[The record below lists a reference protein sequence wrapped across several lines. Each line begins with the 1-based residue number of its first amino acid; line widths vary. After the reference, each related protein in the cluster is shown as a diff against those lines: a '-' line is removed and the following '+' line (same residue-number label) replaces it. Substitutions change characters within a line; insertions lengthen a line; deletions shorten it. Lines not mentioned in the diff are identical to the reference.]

1 MYIKIGFNKLKL
13 QLFDKDPVP
22 YSLTT
27 SYNSIHIQKLIIF
40 LSLHNIL
47 VNGMPHG
54 NQSFGIMFMYNNTSI
69 RFLHQKNNKSSNSY
83 PEVSRLNI

>member
-1 MYIKIGFNKLKL
+1 MKIGFNKLKL

-47 VNGMPHG
+47 VNGMSHG
-54 NQSFGIMFMYNNTSI
+54 N
-69 RFLHQKNNKSSNSY
+69 
-83 PEVSRLNI
+83 

>member
-1 MYIKIGFNKLKL
+1 MKIGFNKLKL

-47 VNGMPHG
+47 VNGMSHG
-54 NQSFGIMFMYNNTSI
+54 NQYHSVLCSCITT
-69 RFLHQKNNKSSNSY
+69 L
-83 PEVSRLNI
+83 VSDFYTKK